1 MANQAFFK
9 IAFNVF
15 LDFDIEHGNLSDLK
29 KQLSSSLN
37 ARLKPEDVCYA
48 IKDLIVDAIKVKL

>member
-15 LDFDIEHGNLSDLK
+15 LDFDIERDNLADLK
-29 KQLSSSLN
+29 NQLSSSLN
-37 ARLKPEDVCYA
+37 TRLKPDDVCYA
-48 IKDLIVDAIKVKL
+48 IKDLIVDAIKVKP